1 MRIFKWR
8 LLALL
13 FLLLALT
20 VGLLRPGAASAL
32 PAAPADTDPQKLARE
47 TRERLGWPGLAM
59 RVLSRDTIETEYLAG
74 TDGTG
79 RPLTA
84 DSALPVGS
92 VSKSFTALAVL
103 QFVHASDV

>member
-1 MRIFKWR
+1 MPR
-8 LLALL
+8 LLCRLPPQT
-13 FLLLALT
+13 LT
-20 VGLLRPGAASAL
+20 RRSWPAKPANASDGPAL
-32 PAAPADTDPQKLARE
+32 PCVSFLG
-47 TRERLGWPGLAM
+47 TR
-59 RVLSRDTIETEYLAG
+59 IETEYLAG

-103 QFVHASDV
+103 QFVHAGDV

>member
-1 MRIFKWR
+1 
-8 LLALL
+8 
-13 FLLLALT
+13 
-20 VGLLRPGAASAL
+20 
-32 PAAPADTDPQKLARE
+32 
-47 TRERLGWPGLAM
+47 M